1 MHLSKRITPLLIC
14 FLSSIDG
21 RYGFIISYDSIQNKP
36 HFFNAYIDE
45 YHFNTKSIPSSSK
58 NSTALQAMEVHEKYV
73 GGGTVG
79 DIMSSTNDTTSVLK
93 SGLVT
98 TFPHGT
104 IQSRFGSKLGYIH
117 PMERIALTANGNLQ
131 RIFSSYYDAPVEV
144 VVESCNNV
152 KNSVWDRRV
161 HLSIF
166 DQVFCTATS
175 QVEVH
180 SSECIALVQSGKV
193 GIGQLFRHLDRLPT
207 FELLDVG
214 RCSHGGLWRE
224 YMLECK
230 EVSCR
235 IHEEFIPNAWDLIDD
250 E

>member
-1 MHLSKRITPLLIC
+1 MGNNS
-14 FLSSIDG
+14 
-21 RYGFIISYDSIQNKP
+21 N
-36 HFFNAYIDE
+36 DE
-45 YHFNTKSIPSSSK
+45 K
-58 NSTALQAMEVHEKYV
+58 NSGNKQKRNKYT

-79 DIMSSTNDTTSVLK
+79 DIMSSTTNTSNNNDNADDEDDEETALSLIK

-104 IQSRFGSKLGYIH
+104 IQSKFGPNVPNGYFH

-144 VVESCNNV
+144 EVVDCTMRDNCDDV
-152 KNSVWDRRV
+152 AAATGGGAVWDRCV
-161 HLSIF
+161 HLNIF
-166 DQVFCTATS
+166 NQKFCTATS
-175 QVEVH
+175 QVIVH
-180 SSECIALVQSGKV
+180 SSECISLVQSGKV
-193 GIGQLFRHLDRLPT
+193 GIGQLFRYLDRLPT

-214 RCSHGGLWRE
+214 RCTNGGLWRE

-235 IHEEFIPNAWDLIDD
+235 IHEEFIPNAWDLTNT